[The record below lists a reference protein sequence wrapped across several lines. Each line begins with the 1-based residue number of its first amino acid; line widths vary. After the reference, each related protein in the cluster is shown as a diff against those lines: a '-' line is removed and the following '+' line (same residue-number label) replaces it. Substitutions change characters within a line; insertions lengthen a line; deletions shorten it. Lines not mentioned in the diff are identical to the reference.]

1 MTQQR
6 RFTLAVAV
14 TIVVVAYVVVPWVSD
29 LIEGIARYTPT
40 FYEPKDFERG
50 GVRPV
55 RTRTVADPGGWGPDA
70 LVKAGLCVLLV
81 VVWFMATTDGGR
93 RGGRS
98 R

>member
-1 MTQQR
+1 VTQQR

-29 LIEGIARYTPT
+29 LIEGLATYSPS
-40 FYEPKDFERG
+40 FYEPKDFARAP
-50 GVRPV
+50 RPRSV
-55 RTRTVADPGGWGPDA
+55 GDPGAWGPDA